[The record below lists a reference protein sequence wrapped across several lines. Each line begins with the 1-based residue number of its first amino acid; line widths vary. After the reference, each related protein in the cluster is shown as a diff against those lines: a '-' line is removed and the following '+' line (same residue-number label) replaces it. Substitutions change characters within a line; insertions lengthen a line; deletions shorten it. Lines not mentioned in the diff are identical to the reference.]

1 LCSTVARSYGSRV
14 IAVNL
19 AACVR
24 ERERE
29 TFGETE
35 MWIFVHSVDITAV
48 LLATWV
54 TVRESTAVVQQTVGC

>member
-1 LCSTVARSYGSRV
+1 MLKGYSSKLF
-14 IAVNL
+14 AVNL

-24 ERERE
+24 QRERE